1 MAWRVGAMRA
11 AAAAAAAAWGG
22 LRGGLRPG
30 VSPGVSPWPCPSRGF
45 AWEASRARGGV
56 PGEER
61 VPLSLEVRRR
71 VERLALLPPSDGLGL
86 RRLEA
91 SVRAARRLRR
101 LPTHGVPPMD
111 SLLEDRCLYLR
122 ADEVAEGNCA
132 EELLQNASRTVEEYF
147 VAPPGNISMEDE

>member
-1 MAWRVGAMRA
+1 MTSRGWKSGRRCWAAPVDDVVGARSDGVA
-11 AAAAAAAAWGG
+11 G
-22 LRGGLRPG
+22 RGD
-30 VSPGVSPWPCPSRGF
+30 
-45 AWEASRARGGV
+45 ASRARGGV

-147 VAPPGNISMEDE
+147 VAPPGTFVPRHGFKSRLSHLSAL